1 MSDTVGQSVGDPLL
15 RVPPFPGARISCDAM
30 AVRRA
35 PSPAA
40 PSRAEVGDL
49 LDRMRATRVGGSW
62 WAAQPDLPSHDYL
75 LLRPGSRGHSEA
87 MLREA
92 RHQERP
98 VLLWPDDART
108 AADDVPTVTGE
119 CDPWHLLKGA
129 VALWTHGDDETAFIA
144 ALMGVPVRQ
153 FGDGGRFTALNG
165 GDADALNDTA
175 ARELL
180 TGWAWRD
187 PFTGAPCGAADIIR
201 HCAEW
206 RRLVDANRRIAAAY
220 GFGQWKRGT
229 VDALLWN
236 GAGDHAPFAPARA
249 DHLATLAPE
258 ADVAVWKARVPADFL
273 AACESR
279 SGTLHEVED
288 GFIRSVG
295 LGADCVPPL
304 SIIVDPRGVHY
315 DPSRPSTLEALLAE
329 GSLSSDLVARAAQ
342 LRELIV
348 TSGVSKYEVGGA
360 ALARPGGTRR
370 HILVTG
376 QVEDDRSVLAGAG
389 EVRGNLDL
397 LRRAR
402 AAEPDAYI
410 LYKPHPDVLS
420 GHRKG
425 HVAEADAL
433 GHADAVVTGQSMPAL
448 LDMVDGVHVMTSL
461 AGFEALLRGKD
472 VTAHGVPFYA
482 GWGLTRD
489 LGPVPARRG
498 RARSLDELI
507 AAALLLYPR
516 YLDPAT
522 GLPCPPEVL
531 VERLAA
537 GVRRRNPALV
547 MLRRT
552 QGGLRRIISGM
563 GFAA

>member
-1 MSDTVGQSVGDPLL
+1 MSDTVGQPVGSPLL
-15 RVPPFPGARISCDAM
+15 RVPSFPGARISPDAM
-30 AVRRA
+30 AVSKVAFPTA
-35 PSPAA
+35 PPPPELS
-40 PSRAEVGDL
+40 VL
-49 LDRMRATRVGGSW
+49 LDQMRVARVGGSW
-62 WAAQPDLPSHDYL
+62 WAAQPDLPAQGYL
-75 LLRPGSRGHSEA
+75 LLRAASRA
-87 MLREA
+87 QADIMLRA
-92 RHQERP
+92 AVQERP
-98 VLLWPDDART
+98 LVVLWLAREQT
-108 AADDVPTVTGE
+108 GAGDVPAITGD
-119 CDPWHLLKGA
+119 CDPWHMLDGA
-129 VALWTHGDDETAFIA
+129 TALWASSDDEVAFIA
-144 ALMGVPVRQ
+144 ALRGIPVRV
-153 FGDGGRFTALNG
+153 FGEGGRFARLDGG
-165 GDADALNDTA
+165 GDSALA
-175 ARELL
+175 EVAGRELS
-180 TGWAWRD
+180 TRWSWRD
-187 PFTGAPCGAADIIR
+187 PFTGAPCSVADIIR

-206 RRLVDANRRIAAAY
+206 RRLIDANRGVAAAY

-236 GAGDHAPFAPARA
+236 GTGDHAPFAPARV
-249 DHLATLAPE
+249 DHLAGLPDR
-258 ADVAVWKARVPADFL
+258 ADIAVWKARVPEAFL
-273 AACESR
+273 AAAEGR
-279 SGTLHEVED
+279 AGTLHEVED

-304 SIIVDPRGVHY
+304 SIIVDALGVHY
-315 DPSRPSTLEALLAE
+315 DPSRPSTLEKMLAE
-329 GSLSSDLVARAAQ
+329 ENLTSDLVTRAAQ

-360 ALARPGGTRR
+360 PLARPGGRRR
-370 HILVTG
+370 HILVPG

-389 EVRGNLDL
+389 NVRGNLDL

-410 LYKPHPDVLS
+410 LYKPHPDVLA
-420 GHRKG
+420 GHRAG
-425 HVAEADAL
+425 HVAEGDAL
-433 GHADAVVTGQSMPAL
+433 GFADAIVAGQSMPAL

-472 VTAHGVPFYA
+472 VTTHGVPFYA

-498 RARSLDELI
+498 RMRSLDELI

-522 GLPCPPEVL
+522 GLPCPPEML

-552 QGGLRRIISGM
+552 QGGLRRIMSGM